1 MFYKENKSKKYLH
14 LEVSVHNC
22 NFMVSDNIFVLIGS
36 SVKVE
41 T

>member
-14 LEVSVHNC
+14 LEVSVHNY

-36 SVKVE
+36 SVTVE